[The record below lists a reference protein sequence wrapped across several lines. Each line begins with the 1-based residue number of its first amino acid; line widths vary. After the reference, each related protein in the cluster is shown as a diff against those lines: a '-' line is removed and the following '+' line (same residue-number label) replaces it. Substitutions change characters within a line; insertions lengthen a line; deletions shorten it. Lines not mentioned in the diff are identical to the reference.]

1 MTSDDETL
9 RTILAA
15 LRACYGSLD
24 QPSFH
29 KVYETLRTESYR
41 EIIESL
47 REGGIDVTDTTDLND
62 DVSIRVV
69 LDRAG
74 DQVGLALSGVGRFA
88 AVIHQDPRGH
98 YSWMT
103 QPKEAP
109 TPLAAT
115 TAQTV
120 QDAGFILLDRAL
132 VSQSI
137 AMRWYYDGATE
148 VTLYQALF
156 TDSDQIP

>member
-1 MTSDDETL
+1 
-9 RTILAA
+9 
-15 LRACYGSLD
+15 
-24 QPSFH
+24 
-29 KVYETLRTESYR
+29 
-41 EIIESL
+41 
-47 REGGIDVTDTTDLND
+47 
-62 DVSIRVV
+62 
-69 LDRAG
+69 
-74 DQVGLALSGVGRFA
+74 
-88 AVIHQDPRGH
+88 
-98 YSWMT
+98 MT